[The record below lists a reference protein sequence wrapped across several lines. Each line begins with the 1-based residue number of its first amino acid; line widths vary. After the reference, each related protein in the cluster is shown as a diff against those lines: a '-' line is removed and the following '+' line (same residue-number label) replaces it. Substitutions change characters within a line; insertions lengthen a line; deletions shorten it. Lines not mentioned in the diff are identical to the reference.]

1 MDPYSILGVQP
12 GASKED
18 IKRAYR
24 KKVLSCHPDKHHNSP
39 EFVKE
44 QAAKEYQ
51 SVSAA
56 YEQLQNPTSRR
67 ATGASTG
74 HASYSSHSHYY
85 RQGGGGRSEFY
96 KRQSAAGS
104 SRFSTLLH
112 FLYTF
117 RQTGSLMI
125 TMALGGVFVGSIV
138 VLEPLLQ
145 DLWME
150 KNREKLFENMIEEVQ
165 LAKARKLSEFRI
177 KKSQDVGNSIDER
190 IKSSMKACF
199 IASRNDYN
207 EV

>member
-12 GASKED
+12 GASRED

-24 KKVLSCHPDKHHNSP
+24 KKMLSCHPDKHHNSP
-39 EFVKE
+39 EYVKE

-56 YEQLQNPTSRR
+56 YEKLQDPTSRR
-67 ATGASTG
+67 ATGTSTG
-74 HASYSSHSHYY
+74 HASYSSSHYY
-85 RQGGGGRSEFY
+85 RQGGAHRSEFY
-96 KRQSAAGS
+96 RQQGGASS
-104 SRFSTLLH
+104 SRMSALLQ

-117 RQTGSLMI
+117 RQSGSFII

-145 DLWME
+145 DLWVE

-165 LAKARKLSEFRI
+165 LAKARKLSESRM
-177 KKSQDVGNSIDER
+177 KNSHDISNSTDER

-199 IASRNDYN
+199 VALSN